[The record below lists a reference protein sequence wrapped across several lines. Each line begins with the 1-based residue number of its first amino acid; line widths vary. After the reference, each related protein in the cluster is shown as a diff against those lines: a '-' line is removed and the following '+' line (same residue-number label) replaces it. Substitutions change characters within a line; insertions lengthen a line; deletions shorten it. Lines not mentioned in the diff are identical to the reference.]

1 MTKQHNYTFILY
13 SLFFILFASAAA
25 EAQVLSPRTRLV
37 LAERQKAVHRAKSQ
51 DATDRT
57 ETETVAALVRCNDAL
72 DLAALERKGAAIN
85 GDRTPSTHILS
96 IDIPIDSLAA
106 LEHVE
111 GVEFVRIANRANL
124 HFDTARKMTGIN
136 DLHQRTTPDGTPY
149 KGEGV
154 IVGIVDTGLEYAHPA
169 FLNADGSLRI
179 KRAWNQN
186 QNGKAPKGY
195 SYGAEYTTEA
205 ELRAAVF
212 DTAESYHATH
222 VTNIAAG
229 SETSDYYGTASQA
242 ELVFVSTDTKDAHI
256 TDAVKYIFDYA
267 DSMGKP
273 CVINMSL
280 GLHVG
285 PHDGTSLIDRQLDSY
300 AGPGHIIV
308 GSAGNEGS
316 FKMHV
321 SKLFAEG
328 DTSLKTLLGYQS
340 GTADKTTY
348 IDIWGNDDANLRV
361 RVAVM
366 DVFKGKIVAE
376 SKTFTCTDPLGY
388 AIFNSETGADCLFTI
403 TPMRLSENGRPE
415 FFIESKVT
423 TLSDAR
429 KLAVIVEGD
438 PGDEVHAWN
447 VLGND
452 FVSGNLSGFTDG
464 DNSCTVG
471 EVGGTA
477 RNIISVG
484 SYNSRSSYHAWWM
497 EPGMVVD
504 YSSAI
509 DMPIGKTSSFS
520 SLGPTA
526 DGRIKPDVMAPGML
540 VISAVNKH
548 WYQFDASVTADRLQ
562 NDAGEYFYYDVEA
575 GTSMSSP
582 CVAGIVATW
591 LQARPQ
597 MTPDEVR
604 EVIRVTAKH
613 DINTPRQP
621 NNTTGY
627 GKINASVGLTEVLRL
642 NDLDGIESLAPGAS
656 DTRLWLDAA
665 CSLQVI
671 SPTAATLTVVA
682 PSGAVVHSESIASGH
697 ASVDLSALH
706 PGVYIATVT
715 TAKGNTSVRLLR

>member
-1 MTKQHNYTFILY
+1 MAI
-13 SLFFILFASAAA
+13 
-25 EAQVLSPRTRLV
+25 
-37 LAERQKAVHRAKSQ
+37 AERKQAMEEHRLKSPS
-51 DATDRT
+51 
-57 ETETVAALVRCNDAL
+57 ETEQTTTVSALVRYNDAL
-72 DLAALERKGAAIN
+72 DLTTLERKGAVIN

-96 IDIPIDSLAA
+96 INIPIDSLAA
-106 LEHVE
+106 LEHIN
-111 GVEFVRIANRANL
+111 GIEFVRISNRASL

-154 IVGIVDTGLEYAHPA
+154 VIGIVDIGLEYAHPA

-179 KRAWNQN
+179 KRVWNQN
-186 QNGKAPKGY
+186 RDGKAPQGY

-205 ELRAAVF
+205 ELRAAVY
-212 DTAESYHATH
+212 DTAEQYHASH
-222 VTNIAAG
+222 VLNIAAG
-229 SETSDYYGTASQA
+229 SESSLYYGGAPQA
-242 ELVFVSTDTKDAHI
+242 ELVFVSTDMEDTHL

-267 DSMGKP
+267 DTQGKP
-273 CVINMSL
+273 CVINLSL
-280 GLHVG
+280 GDHVG
-285 PHDGTSLIDRQLDSY
+285 PHDGTSLIDRLLDSY
-300 AGPGHIIV
+300 AGPGHILV
-308 GSAGNEGS
+308 GSAGNEGTYN
-316 FKMHV
+316 MHV

-328 DTSLKTLLGYQS
+328 DTCLRTLLGYAS
-340 GTADKTTY
+340 STADKTSY
-348 IDIWGNDDANLRV
+348 IDIWGNDDADLRV
-361 RVAVM
+361 RVAVV
-366 DVFKGKIVAE
+366 DVFKGKIIAE
-376 SKTFTCTDPLGY
+376 SKTFTCDDPLGY

-403 TPMRLSENGRPE
+403 TPMRFSENGRPE
-415 FFIESKVT
+415 IFIESEVT

-429 KLAVIVEGD
+429 KLAIIIEGN

-447 VLGND
+447 VLGNN
-452 FVSGNLSGFTDG
+452 FVSGSLRGFTDG

-484 SYNSRSSYHAWWM
+484 SYNSRSSYHPWWAD
-497 EPGMVVD
+497 PGMVVD
-504 YSSAI
+504 YSSLI

-540 VISAVNKH
+540 VISAVSKH
-548 WYQFDASVTADRLQ
+548 WCNFEASITADRVQ
-562 NDAGEYFYYDVEA
+562 NDAGEYFYYDIDA

-627 GKINASVGLTEVLRL
+627 GKINASEGLTEVLRL
-642 NDLDGIESLAPGAS
+642 NDLDGIDCLGSTIS
-656 DTRLWLDAA
+656 DTKLWLDSANR
-665 CSLQVI
+665 LQIVC
-671 SPTAATLTVVA
+671 PFPATLTIVTT
-682 PSGAVVHSESIASGH
+682 SGSVLQHKTIASGH
-697 ASVDLSALH
+697 SSIDLTALH
-706 PGVYIATVT
+706 PGIYIATVN
-715 TAKGNTSVRLLR
+715 TAKGNTSLRILR